1 MRQGR
6 QVLAVSSYDIEIA
19 NQHVLSEPTIRLK
32 VNELTFIVQEQVYA
46 FFHADQ
52 LDQVMVREDGPA
64 LLPVEEEREEI
75 DMGKIT
81 ITEKQEAIIRR
92 LNDPLYT
99 VEFLKEWV
107 NRNDNVFINA
117 PAALQAMGASGFFAA
132 VRAIERAKESDGEN
146 T

>member
-1 MRQGR
+1 MPAAGSAT
-6 QVLAVSSYDIEIA
+6 VL
-19 NQHVLSEPTIRLK
+19 
-32 VNELTFIVQEQVYA
+32 
-46 FFHADQ
+46 
-52 LDQVMVREDGPA
+52 REDGPA
-64 LLPVEEEREEI
+64 ILPVEEEREEI

-117 PAALQAMGASGFFAA
+117 PAALQAMGVSGFFAA
-132 VRAIERAKESDGEN
+132 VRAIERVKESDGEN

>member
-1 MRQGR
+1 
-6 QVLAVSSYDIEIA
+6 
-19 NQHVLSEPTIRLK
+19 
-32 VNELTFIVQEQVYA
+32 
-46 FFHADQ
+46 
-52 LDQVMVREDGPA
+52 
-64 LLPVEEEREEI
+64 
-75 DMGKIT
+75 MGKIT

-117 PAALQAMGASGFFAA
+117 PAALQAMAQAIFAA

>member
-1 MRQGR
+1 MHAAGSAT
-6 QVLAVSSYDIEIA
+6 VL
-19 NQHVLSEPTIRLK
+19 
-32 VNELTFIVQEQVYA
+32 
-46 FFHADQ
+46 
-52 LDQVMVREDGPA
+52 REDGPA
-64 LLPVEEEREEI
+64 ILPVEEEREEI

-117 PAALQAMGASGFFAA
+117 PAALQAMGRKRILCRRSRN
-132 VRAIERAKESDGEN
+132 RAGERKRR
-146 T
+146 

>member
-1 MRQGR
+1 MPRMRICIGPHIPAQWKQQQRPRRAFRAGSVFL
-6 QVLAVSSYDIEIA
+6 QSPEMPAAGSATVL
-19 NQHVLSEPTIRLK
+19 
-32 VNELTFIVQEQVYA
+32 
-46 FFHADQ
+46 
-52 LDQVMVREDGPA
+52 REDGPA
-64 LLPVEEEREEI
+64 ILPVEEEREEI

-132 VRAIERAKESDGEN
+132 VRAIERVKESDGEN

>member
-1 MRQGR
+1 MPSAGSAT
-6 QVLAVSSYDIEIA
+6 VL
-19 NQHVLSEPTIRLK
+19 
-32 VNELTFIVQEQVYA
+32 
-46 FFHADQ
+46 
-52 LDQVMVREDGPA
+52 REDGPA
-64 LLPVEEEREEI
+64 ILPVEEEREEI

-132 VRAIERAKESDGEN
+132 VRAIEQAKESDGEN

>member
-1 MRQGR
+1 MRICIGPHIPTQRKQQQRPRRAFRAGS
-6 QVLAVSSYDIEIA
+6 VLLQSPEMPAAGSA
-19 NQHVLSEPTIRLK
+19 TVL
-32 VNELTFIVQEQVYA
+32 
-46 FFHADQ
+46 
-52 LDQVMVREDGPA
+52 REDGPA